1 MSGYPGEG
9 GPTVDGGEWLD
20 ARGVNG
26 SRTTGPTYPER
37 MPFVMPTWRA
47 GDPDPTAGAGPWEV
61 PTCYAPSD
69 VPGSHRSC
77 TWPRGHTHPQ
87 HIAGGL
93 KGIVL
98 EVWPVAL

>member
-9 GPTVDGGEWLD
+9 GPTVEQEEWLD

-47 GDPDPTAGAGPWEV
+47 GDQDPTAGAKPWDV
-61 PTCYAPSD
+61 PTCRAISD
-69 VPGSHRSC
+69 DFTSLCTC
-77 TWPRGHTHPQ
+77 TWPVGHTHPQ
-87 HIAGGL
+87 HIAGSTYGV
-93 KGIVL
+93 IV
-98 EVWPVAL
+98 EVWPVSL

>member
-37 MPFVMPTWRA
+37 PPFVIPTWEP
-47 GDPDPTAGAGPWEV
+47 GDPDPTAGAVPWGLS
-61 PTCYAPSD
+61 TCYAVSAA
-69 VPGSHRSC
+69 GGCGC
-77 TWPRGHTHPQ
+77 TWPIGHTHPQ

-93 KGIVL
+93 GGIVL
-98 EVWPVAL
+98 KVWPVTA